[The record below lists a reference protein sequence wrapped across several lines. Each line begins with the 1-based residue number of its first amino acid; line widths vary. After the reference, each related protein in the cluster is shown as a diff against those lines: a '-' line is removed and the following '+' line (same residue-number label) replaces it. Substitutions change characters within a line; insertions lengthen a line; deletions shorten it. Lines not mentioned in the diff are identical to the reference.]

1 MGQDVR
7 LAETSTELP
16 DFLELIP
23 SHEAWGVR
31 LRVDLVWSSMEGIA
45 KVETRSYLS
54 IYISTYLPISIYLS
68 IDLCIYLSLSLCVSL
83 SLYFFLSPSLSHSR
97 SLSPLY
103 LSIYISISRTCKL
116 SISPINS
123 SNGFESFFFLQN
135 RSKSHYL
142 FPKMSCVCNVFF

>member
-68 IDLCIYLSLSLCVSL
+68 IDLCMYLSISFSLCLCFSLFLSFSLSFSLSLSL
-83 SLYFFLSPSLSHSR
+83 PSLSIYLYIYLTHIQT
-97 SLSPLY
+97 LY
-103 LSIYISISRTCKL
+103 L
-116 SISPINS
+116 PN
-123 SNGFESFFFLQN
+123 
-135 RSKSHYL
+135 
-142 FPKMSCVCNVFF
+142 

>member
-45 KVETRSYLS
+45 KVET
-54 IYISTYLPISIYLS
+54 
-68 IDLCIYLSLSLCVSL
+68 
-83 SLYFFLSPSLSHSR
+83 
-97 SLSPLY
+97 
-103 LSIYISISRTCKL
+103 
-116 SISPINS
+116 
-123 SNGFESFFFLQN
+123 
-135 RSKSHYL
+135 
-142 FPKMSCVCNVFF
+142 